1 MRVFVV
7 RPFGEKE
14 GIDFERV
21 ERELIQPALVR
32 LGTLGVE
39 VTGGTTAEINRAGNI
54 REDMFRL
61 LVVADLVIADVSI
74 HNANVFYELGIRH
87 ALRPRHTF
95 MIRSDTDDKYPFDL
109 QTDRYLLYDAG
120 NPAGEDGKMVAELA
134 SALRST
140 LASEPPSSPVFQLLP
155 ALKPHDRQSLVRV
168 PGDFA
173 EDVERAKRNQYF
185 GDLRLFAQEIL
196 GLEWDQEGL
205 RLIGE
210 AQFKL
215 RAYNGARETFA
226 SLRAQ
231 LPDDSRV
238 NQRLATIFQKL
249 AFVASGEARDRLLT
263 ESDLAIGRALNTAI
277 LASDRAEVL
286 ALRASN
292 AKSRWID
299 DFRAGASAAERGVA
313 ALRSAHLSQTVDTY
327 LLAFAADLN
336 AYYPGVNALAMLQV
350 QIALASAAPDEWT
363 AFFDSDVQA
372 AAALEGK
379 KQLASRVSATL
390 ALALRVDDTLRELDD
405 SPPDPWSK
413 ATRADLLLLTAANK
427 PQRVANA
434 YREALSG
441 TDWFALEATRR
452 NLAIFADLALFEPS
466 VSAALRVVDDAIAA
480 SRAPQAPPDR
490 VLLFTGHMVDAPDR
504 DPAKARFPR
513 TPQAEAIARGLIE
526 EALKKEL
533 QAGETV
539 FGIAGGACGSDILFH
554 EVCASLGVPT
564 RLYLALPARQFQ
576 VESVQR
582 GGSDWVDRYQ
592 KLCERLPPL
601 VLQETEAL
609 PDWLAD
615 KRDYDIWQR
624 NNQWMMFHAVATNAP
639 RLTLISLYN
648 PDRDADGP
656 GGTAH
661 LIGLARR
668 WGFKSVELDARQ
680 LLAGVTTPP
689 I

>member
-21 ERELIQPALVR
+21 ERELIQPALIR
-32 LGTLGVE
+32 LGTLGIQV
-39 VTGGTTAEINRAGNI
+39 VGGTTAEINRAGNI

-95 MIRSDTDDKYPFDL
+95 MIRSATTHKYPFDL
-109 QTDRYLLYDAG
+109 QTDRYLLYEAG
-120 NPAGEDGKMVAELA
+120 NPAGENGKMVAELT

-140 LASEPPSSPVFQLLP
+140 LAAEPPSSPVFQLLP
-155 ALKPHDRQSLVRV
+155 ALKPHDRQNLVRV

-173 EDVERAKRNQYF
+173 EDVERARRNQHF

-215 RAYNGARETFA
+215 RANNGARETFEA
-226 SLRAQ
+226 LHAE

-238 NQRLATIFQKL
+238 NQRLATIYQKL
-249 AFVASGEARDRLLT
+249 AFVAAGEVRERLLT
-263 ESDLAIGRALNTAI
+263 ESDLAIGRALNTAV
-277 LASDRAEVL
+277 LASERAEVL

-299 DFRAGASAAERGVA
+299 EFRGCASAAERRAA
-313 ALRSAHLSQTVDTY
+313 ALRSACLSQTVDTY

-336 AYYPGVNALAMLQV
+336 AYYPGVNALAMLLA
-350 QIALASAAPDEWT
+350 QIALASGAPDEWT
-363 AFFDSDVQA
+363 AFFDSDAQA
-372 AAALEGK
+372 AAALESK
-379 KQLASRVSATL
+379 KLLASRVSATL
-390 ALALRVDDTLRELDD
+390 ALALRADDTLRELDD

-413 ATRADLLLLTAANK
+413 STRADLLLLTAANK
-427 PQRVANA
+427 AQRVANA

-441 TDWFALEATRR
+441 VDWFALEAARR
-452 NLAIFADLALFEPS
+452 NLVIFADLELFQPN
-466 VSAALRVVDDAIAA
+466 VSAALKVVDDAIVS

-513 TPQAEAIARGLIE
+513 TQEAEAIARGLIE
-526 EALKKEL
+526 EAVKKEL
-533 QAGETV
+533 QAGEIA

-554 EVCASLGVPT
+554 EVCASLGIPT
-564 RLYLALPARQFQ
+564 RLFLALPLRQFQ
-576 VESVQR
+576 VASVQR
-582 GGSDWVDRYQ
+582 GGPEWVDRYQ
-592 KLCERLPPL
+592 KLCERLPPQ
-601 VLQETEAL
+601 VLQDTEAL

-615 KRDYDIWQR
+615 KRDYDLWQR
-624 NNQWMMFHAVATNAP
+624 NNQWMMFHAVATNAR
-639 RLTLISLYN
+639 RLTLIALYN
-648 PDRDADGP
+648 PDRDADGL

-668 WGFKSVELDARQ
+668 WGFKSVELDARR
-680 LLAGVTTPP
+680 LLAGVATPP
-689 I
+689 L

>member
-1 MRVFVV
+1 MRVFIV

-21 ERELIQPALVR
+21 DRELIQPALVR
-32 LGTLGVE
+32 LSTQGIQVA
-39 VTGGTTAEINRAGNI
+39 GGTTAEINRAGNI

-95 MIRSDTDDKYPFDL
+95 MIRSATDDKYPFDL
-109 QTDRYLLYDAG
+109 QTDRYLLYDAA
-120 NPAGEDGKMVAELA
+120 NPAGANDKMVAELA

-140 LASEPPSSPVFQLLP
+140 LAADSPSSPVFQLLP
-155 ALKPHDRQSLVRV
+155 ALKPHPRQNLVRV
-168 PGDFA
+168 PDDFA
-173 EDVERAKRNQYF
+173 EDVERARRNQHF

-226 SLRAQ
+226 ALRAE

-238 NQRLATIFQKL
+238 NQRLATIYQKL
-249 AFVASGEARDRLLT
+249 AFVATGEARDRLLT
-263 ESDLAIGRALNTAI
+263 ESDLAIGRALNTAV
-277 LASDRAEVL
+277 LASERAEVL

-299 DFRAGASAAERGVA
+299 DFRGCASAPERCAA
-313 ALRSAHLSQTVDTY
+313 ALRSAHLAQTVDTY

-350 QIALASAAPDEWT
+350 QIALAIGAPDDWT
-363 AFFDSDVQA
+363 GFFDSDTQA
-372 AAALEGK
+372 TAALEGK
-379 KQLASRVSATL
+379 KQLASRVTATL

-441 TDWFALEATRR
+441 VDWFALEATRR

-466 VSAALRVVDDAIAA
+466 VSAALKVLDDAIAA
-480 SRAPQAPPDR
+480 SRAPQSPPDR
-490 VLLFTGHMVDAPDR
+490 VLLFTGHMVDAADR

-539 FGIAGGACGSDILFH
+539 FAIAGGACGSDILFH

-576 VESVQR
+576 VASVQR

-592 KLCERLPPL
+592 KLCERVPPM

-668 WGFKSVELDARQ
+668 WGFKSVELDARA
-680 LLAGVTTPP
+680 LLGT
-689 I
+689 

>member
-21 ERELIQPALVR
+21 DRELIQPALAR
-32 LGTLGVE
+32 LAAQGIQVA
-39 VTGGTTAEINRAGNI
+39 GGTTAEINRAGNI

-95 MIRSDTDDKYPFDL
+95 MIRSATTHKYPFDL
-109 QTDRYLLYDAG
+109 QTDRYLLYDSS
-120 NPAGEDGKMVAELA
+120 NPAGDNGAMVAQLA
-134 SALRST
+134 AALRST
-140 LASEPPSSPVFQLLP
+140 LAADPPSSPVFQLLP
-155 ALKPHDRQSLVRV
+155 ALKPHERHSLVRV

-173 EDVERAKRNQYF
+173 EDVERARQNQRF

-215 RAYNGARETFA
+215 RAYNGAKETFEA
-226 SLRAQ
+226 LHAEV
-231 LPDDSRV
+231 PDDLRV
-238 NQRLATIFQKL
+238 NQRLATIYQKL
-249 AFVASGEARDRLLT
+249 AFVASGETRERLLT
-263 ESDLAIGRALNTAI
+263 ESDLAVGRALTAATR
-277 LASDRAEVL
+277 ASDRAEVL
-286 ALRASN
+286 ALQASN

-299 DFRAGASAAERGVA
+299 EFSGCSSTAERCAA
-313 ALRSAHLSQTVDTY
+313 ALRSARLSQTVDTY
-327 LLAFAADLN
+327 LRAFAADLN
-336 AYYPGVNALAMLQV
+336 AYYPGVNALALLQA
-350 QIALASAAPDEWT
+350 QIALASRAPEEWT
-363 AFFDSDVQA
+363 PFFDNDTDA
-372 AAALEGK
+372 AVALERK
-379 KQLASRVSATL
+379 KQLAARVTATL
-390 ALALRVDDTLRELDD
+390 SLALRVDETLRGLDD

-413 ATRADLLLLTAANK
+413 ATRADLLLLTVPNK
-427 PQRVANA
+427 PQRVTNA
-434 YREALSG
+434 YREALTG
-441 TDWFALEATRR
+441 VDWFALEAARR
-452 NLAIFADLALFEPS
+452 NLGIFAELELFEPN
-466 VSAALRVVDDAIAA
+466 VSAALKVVDDAIAA

-513 TPQAEAIARGLIE
+513 TPQAEAMARGLIE

-533 QAGETV
+533 QPGENV

-554 EVCASLGVPT
+554 EVCEALGVPT

-576 VESVQR
+576 VASVQR
-582 GGSDWVDRYQ
+582 GGPEWVDRYQ
-592 KLCERLPPL
+592 KLCERLPL
-601 VLQETEAL
+601 SVLQDTEAM
-609 PDWLAD
+609 PDWLAE
-615 KRDYDIWQR
+615 KHDYDIWQR
-624 NNQWMMFHAVATNAP
+624 NNQWMMFHALATTAR
-639 RLTLISLYN
+639 RLTLIALYN
-648 PDRDADGP
+648 PERDADGP

-661 LIGLARR
+661 LVNLAKR
-668 WGFKSVELDARQ
+668 WGFKSIELDARK
-680 LLAGVTTPP
+680 LLGAG
-689 I
+689 

>member
-1 MRVFVV
+1 VRVFIV

-21 ERELIQPALVR
+21 DRELIQPALVR
-32 LGTLGVE
+32 LTAQGIQVA
-39 VTGGTTAEINRAGNI
+39 GGTTAEINRAGNI

-95 MIRSDTDDKYPFDL
+95 MIRSATTHKYPFDL
-109 QTDRYLLYDAG
+109 QTDRYLLYEAG
-120 NPAGEDGKMVAELA
+120 NPAGENGKMVAELA

-140 LASEPPSSPVFQLLP
+140 LGAEPPSSPVFQLLP
-155 ALKPHDRQSLVRV
+155 ALKPHERQSLIRV

-173 EDVERAKRNQYF
+173 EDVERARQNQQF

-215 RAYNGARETFA
+215 RAYNGAKETFEA
-226 SLRAQ
+226 LRAE

-238 NQRLATIFQKL
+238 NQRLATIYQKL
-249 AFVASGEARDRLLT
+249 AFVASGEARARLLT
-263 ESDLAIGRALNTAI
+263 ESDLAIERALNSAVR
-277 LASDRAEVL
+277 ASDRAEVL

-299 DFRAGASAAERGVA
+299 EFSGCTSTIEKCAG
-313 ALRSAHLSQTVDTY
+313 ALRSTHLSQTVDTY
-327 LLAFAADLN
+327 LRAFATDLN
-336 AYYPGVNALAMLQV
+336 AYYPGVNALAMLQA
-350 QIALASAAPDEWT
+350 QTALASVAPDEWT
-363 AFFDSDVQA
+363 PFFDSDAEA
-372 AAALEGK
+372 AVALERK
-379 KQLASRVSATL
+379 KQLAARVTATL
-390 ALALRVDDTLRELDD
+390 ALALRVDDTLRNLDD
-405 SPPDPWSK
+405 GPPDPWSK
-413 ATRADLLLLTAANK
+413 ATRADLLLLTVANK

-434 YREALSG
+434 YREALNG
-441 TDWFALEATRR
+441 VDWFALEAARR
-452 NLAIFADLALFEPS
+452 NLAIFADLGLFEPN
-466 VSAALRVVDDAIAA
+466 VSAALKVVDEAIAA
-480 SRAPQAPPDR
+480 SRAPQPPPDR

-504 DPAKARFPR
+504 APDKARFPR

-526 EALKKEL
+526 EAVKKEL
-533 QAGETV
+533 QEREIV

-564 RLYLALPARQFQ
+564 RLFLALPTRQFQ
-576 VESVQR
+576 VASVQR
-582 GGSDWVDRYQ
+582 GGPDWVDRYQ
-592 KLCERLPPL
+592 KLCDHLPL
-601 VLQETEAL
+601 SILQDTEAL

-615 KRDYDIWQR
+615 KREYDLWQR
-624 NNQWMMFHAVATNAP
+624 NNEWMLFHALASNAR
-639 RLTLISLYN
+639 RLTLMALYN

-661 LIGLARR
+661 LVGLARR
-668 WGFKSVELDARQ
+668 WGFKSIEIDARK
-680 LLAGVTTPP
+680 LLAGVATPP
-689 I
+689 L

>member
-32 LGTLGVE
+32 LGTLGIQV
-39 VTGGTTAEINRAGNI
+39 VGGTTAEINRAGNI

-95 MIRSDTDDKYPFDL
+95 MIRSATTHKYPFDL
-109 QTDRYLLYDAG
+109 QTDRYLLYEAG
-120 NPAGEDGKMVAELA
+120 NPAGENGTMVAELA

-140 LASEPPSSPVFQLLP
+140 LAAEPPSSPVFQLLP

-173 EDVERAKRNQYF
+173 EDVERARRNQHF

-215 RAYNGARETFA
+215 RAYNGARETFEA
-226 SLRAQ
+226 LHAE
-231 LPDDSRV
+231 LPDDSRI
-238 NQRLATIFQKL
+238 NQRLATIYQKL
-249 AFVASGEARDRLLT
+249 AFVATGEAREQLLT
-263 ESDLAIGRALNTAI
+263 ESDLAIGRALNTAV
-277 LASDRAEVL
+277 LASARAEVL

-292 AKSRWID
+292 AKSRWIGE
-299 DFRAGASAAERGVA
+299 FGGCASIPERCTA

-336 AYYPGVNALAMLQV
+336 AYYPGVNALAMLQA
-350 QIALASAAPDEWT
+350 QIALASGSPDEWT
-363 AFFDSDVQA
+363 QFFDSDAKA
-372 AAALEGK
+372 AAVLEAK
-379 KQLASRVSATL
+379 KLLASRVSAAL
-390 ALALRVDDTLRELDD
+390 ALALRADDTLRELDD

-413 ATRADLLLLTAANK
+413 ATRADLLLLTAPNK
-427 PQRVANA
+427 AQRVANA

-441 TDWFALEATRR
+441 VDWFALEAARR
-452 NLAIFADLALFEPS
+452 NLGIFAELALFEPN
-466 VSAALRVVDDAIAA
+466 VSAALKVVDQAIVA

-504 DPAKARFPR
+504 GPANSRFPR
-513 TPQAEAIARGLIE
+513 TPEAEAIARGLIE
-526 EALKKEL
+526 EAVKKEL
-533 QAGETV
+533 HAGENM

-564 RLYLALPARQFQ
+564 RLFLALPVRPFQ
-576 VESVQR
+576 VASVQR
-582 GGSDWVDRYQ
+582 GGPDWVDRYQ
-592 KLCERLPPL
+592 KLCERLPPQ
-601 VLQETEAL
+601 VLQDTEAL

-615 KRDYDIWQR
+615 RRDYDLWQR
-624 NNQWMMFHAVATNAP
+624 NNQWMMFHAVATNAR
-639 RLTLISLYN
+639 RLTLLSLYN

-668 WGFKSVELDARQ
+668 WGFKSVELDARK

-689 I
+689 L